1 MTEAATERDRI
12 IDAAYRCL
20 QVTEGATVAVA
31 DILEAAGLGTR
42 AFYRH
47 FGSKD
52 DLVLAMFRRDGERV
66 LAELES
72 AVTAAASPADA
83 LRGYASV
90 MMRLVSDR
98 RRMRRVLVMTSE
110 EARRARGY
118 TAELRRSH
126 MAQEAIVARILE
138 RGRDDGSFPLV
149 RDARADAR
157 SIRAALGQA
166 FDEQVTGTAP
176 VTADQAAEQ
185 VADFALRA
193 VGFAATR
200 ADVADQSSSNSS
212 IIDLLESI
220 LHTDGRTDGVS
231 LPRWT
236 CPDGGDP

>member
-1 MTEAATERDRI
+1 MLEAGSERDRI

-20 QVTEGATVAVA
+20 RETDGATVAVA

-42 AFYRH
+42 AYYRH

-52 DLVLAMFRRDGERV
+52 DLMLAMFRRDSERV

-72 AVTAAASPADA
+72 AAMAASPADA
-83 LRGYASV
+83 LRGYIGV

-98 RRMRRVLVMTSE
+98 RRMRRVLVMTSG

-118 TAELRRSH
+118 AAELHRSH
-126 MAQEAIVARILE
+126 AAQEAIVAGILR

-166 FDEQVTGTAP
+166 FDEQLTGDAP
-176 VTADQAAEQ
+176 VTPGQAAEE
-185 VADFALRA
+185 VTDFALRA
-193 VGFAATR
+193 VGYAGRR
-200 ADVADQSSSNSS
+200 ADAVTMTRNK
-212 IIDLLESI
+212 
-220 LHTDGRTDGVS
+220 V
-231 LPRWT
+231 
-236 CPDGGDP
+236 

>member
-1 MTEAATERDRI
+1 MAETRSERDRI

-20 QVTEGATVAVA
+20 QVTEGTTVAVA
-31 DILEAAGLGTR
+31 DILETAGLGTR

-52 DLVLAMFRRDGERV
+52 DLVLAMFRRDSERV
-66 LAELES
+66 LAELEA
-72 AVTAAASPADA
+72 AVTAASSPADA

-98 RRMRRVLVMTSE
+98 RRMRRVLVMTSS

-118 TAELRRSH
+118 AAELRRSH

-149 RDARADAR
+149 RDTRADAR

-166 FDEQVTGTAP
+166 FDEQVTGTGP
-176 VTADQAAEQ
+176 VTADQAAEE
-185 VADFALRA
+185 VTDFALRA
-193 VGFAATR
+193 AGFAGSR
-200 ADVADQSSSNSS
+200 ADAVGQDSV
-212 IIDLLESI
+212 
-220 LHTDGRTDGVS
+220 G
-231 LPRWT
+231 
-236 CPDGGDP
+236 